1 MLEGER
7 GAVIAVE
14 DYGGLERAPVLLGEA
29 LDRRRSSFDE
39 QGFQLAVRQ
48 LLFRYRPKYGQ
59 AALRIF
65 ALGYFRVERHPA
77 PAAGTR
83 SACTPGDRP
92 DLHLEQFGRDL
103 RGVNFDTFTKG
114 EGVHLPDSD
123 LRKGQLPAARHG
135 GVGDPH
141 VLDDAV
147 HGEALLGGHERL
159 FFHV

>member
-39 QGFQLAVRQ
+39 QGFQLAVRK

-77 PAAGTR
+77 PAAGTQ

-92 DLHLEQFGRDL
+92 DVL
-103 RGVNFDTFTKG
+103 VAMN
-114 EGVHLPDSD
+114 
-123 LRKGQLPAARHG
+123 PAALKANLGDLPRG
-135 GVGDPH
+135 GILIVHPPVDE
-141 VLDDAV
+141 DD
-147 HGEALLGGHERL
+147 L
-159 FFHV
+159 